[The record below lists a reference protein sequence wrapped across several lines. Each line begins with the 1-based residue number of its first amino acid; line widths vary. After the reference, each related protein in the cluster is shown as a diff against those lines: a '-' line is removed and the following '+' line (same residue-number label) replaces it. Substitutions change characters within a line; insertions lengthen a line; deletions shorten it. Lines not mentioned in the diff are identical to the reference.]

1 MDANV
6 DRSEVFRKIWSDG
19 QFLCWKHFLAEVNI
33 VVVVSQSMDVCEN
46 RNATVVFIIAI
57 MRTHIDGRIGS
68 GGLVSIPDCPRG
80 DTENAA
86 RSVVRI

>member
-19 QFLCWKHFLAEVNI
+19 QFLCWKHFLAAVNI

-57 MRTHIDGRIGS
+57 MRAHGDGRIGW
-68 GGLVSIPDCPRG
+68 GGASVHTGLSPG
-80 DTENAA
+80 DT
-86 RSVVRI
+86 